1 MRERKIRRK
10 INFINSKQMGS
21 FVDVRFD
28 IVGEHKHGK
37 QSHTFEASIHY
48 LDKGKGVP
56 LVLVHGIGQ
65 SLYTWFKNI
74 DYFVGKG
81 YRVIALDLAGFGYS
95 SHPNIYYTVEE
106 SVIILKVF
114 LEKLNIEKAHFV
126 GFSTGA
132 LSVVSLAHEHPQTG
146 NDGVGTFQHQAM
158 ITCEIGLA
166 LATVE
171 NDEARLLAFGYFEFY
186 VAGKGSAPHADE
198 ARSLHP
204 VDELGRRRVHR
215 GAILVDFETLA
226 GKGVD
231 AQDDRRRRHPA
242 RMRPWFDRA
251 HCTRDG
257 GVQGGR
263 DISIRSGD
271 HLTTAHVLPHH
282 HQGPRGGAR
291 VLRQRQHVL
300 LDERHPLD
308 RQPRRVL
315 VLFGMNTVSESLCP

>member
-132 LSVVSLAHEHPQTG
+132 LSVVSLAHEHPQMVDKIVLISPGGPNENYPFVMRFLTTRIG
-146 NDGVGTFQHQAM
+146 HAMMRLRFAENAIESVMREIHFDKPLVTKHTIDQYYEPFKRKRVRDTLAMTMAHFDDEKALSVLRATTNDTLVFSG
-158 ITCEIGLA
+158 
-166 LATVE
+166 E
-171 NDEARLLAFGYFEFY
+171 NDPIHPGGMIAPYANNIPGARHLRLRNCGHVVHEEKPKRVNNEILMFFG
-186 VAGKGSAPHADE
+186 H
-198 ARSLHP
+198 
-204 VDELGRRRVHR
+204 
-215 GAILVDFETLA
+215 
-226 GKGVD
+226 KGVE
-231 AQDDRRRRHPA
+231 Q
-242 RMRPWFDRA
+242 
-251 HCTRDG
+251 
-257 GVQGGR
+257 
-263 DISIRSGD
+263 
-271 HLTTAHVLPHH
+271 
-282 HQGPRGGAR
+282 
-291 VLRQRQHVL
+291 
-300 LDERHPLD
+300 
-308 RQPRRVL
+308 
-315 VLFGMNTVSESLCP
+315 